1 MFEDAI
7 SHFAIYF
14 SERVGSPEPL
24 SWPAIRQEV
33 SGILGYVDLSPALQ
47 ILLSTDGSVTKILE
61 ILAKEEVYVE
71 TIVQETT
78 TCAELR
84 SPALARDM
92 GLDYLEPVNFRE
104 VWLRTDSTQL
114 AFAISITPLSRLA
127 PDFAHDLTHADVPV
141 GKLLAKY
148 HIESRRDIQE
158 IGVKPATDEL
168 AEAFH
173 VAQDCLVPYRYYN
186 IIKDGKILMKILE
199 FFSPDL

>member
-7 SHFAIYF
+7 DHFAMYF
-14 SERVGSPEPL
+14 SERVTASLQL
-24 SWPAIRQEV
+24 SWPEIRQQI
-33 SGILGYVDLSPALQ
+33 SSILEQLEISPSLQ

-61 ILAKEEVYVE
+61 ILAKEEVFVE
-71 TIVQETT
+71 TILQETT

-92 GLDYLEPVNFRE
+92 GLNYLEPINFRE
-104 VWLRTDSTQL
+104 VWLRTDSMKL
-114 AFAISITPLSRLA
+114 GFAISITPLSRLA
-127 PDFAHDLTHADVPV
+127 PDFAHDLTHADAPI

-148 HIESRRDIQE
+148 NIESRRDIQE

-168 AEAFH
+168 AGAFH
-173 VAQDCLVPYRYYN
+173 VALNSMVPYRYYN

-199 FFSPDL
+199 FFNPDL

>member
-7 SHFAIYF
+7 NHFAQYF
-14 SERVGSPEPL
+14 SERVGSPEQL
-24 SWPAIRQEV
+24 SWPEIQDEI
-33 SGILGYVDLSPALQ
+33 SSILEQVDISPALQ

-92 GLDYLEPVNFRE
+92 GLNYIEPINFRE
-104 VWLRTDSTQL
+104 VWLRSDSTKL
-114 AFAISITPLSRLA
+114 GFAISITPLSRLA
-127 PDFAHDLTHADVPV
+127 SDFAHDLTHADAPI

-148 HIESRRDIQE
+148 NIESRRDIQE

-168 AEAFH
+168 AGAFH
-173 VAQDCLVPYRYYN
+173 IALDSMVPYRFYN

-199 FFSPDL
+199 FFNPDL

>member
-7 SHFAIYF
+7 SHFATYF

-24 SWPAIRQEV
+24 SWPEVRQEI
-33 SGILGYVDLSPALQ
+33 SSILGHVDFSPALQ

-61 ILAKEEVYVE
+61 ILTKEEVYVE

-92 GLDYLEPVNFRE
+92 GLDYLEPINFRE

-114 AFAISITPLSRLA
+114 AFAISIAPLSRLA
-127 PDFAHDLTHADVPV
+127 SDFTYDLTHADVPV
-141 GKLLAKY
+141 GKLLTKY

-173 VAQDCLVPYRYYN
+173 VAQESLVPYRYYN

>member
-7 SHFAIYF
+7 THFAMYF
-14 SERVGSPEPL
+14 SERVASLERL
-24 SWPAIRQEV
+24 SWTKIRQQI
-33 SGILGYVDLSPALQ
+33 SRILDQVDISPALQ

-71 TIVQETT
+71 TIIQETT

-92 GLDYLEPVNFRE
+92 GLNYLEPINFRE
-104 VWLRTDSTQL
+104 VWLRTSSL
-114 AFAISITPLSRLA
+114 KLGFAISITPLSRLA
-127 PDFAHDLTHADVPV
+127 PDFAHDLTHADKPI

-148 HIESRRDIQE
+148 NIESRRDIQE
-158 IGVKPATDEL
+158 IGIKPATDEL
-168 AEAFH
+168 AGAFH
-173 VAQDCLVPYRYYN
+173 VAQESIVPYRYYN

-199 FFSPDL
+199 FFNPDL